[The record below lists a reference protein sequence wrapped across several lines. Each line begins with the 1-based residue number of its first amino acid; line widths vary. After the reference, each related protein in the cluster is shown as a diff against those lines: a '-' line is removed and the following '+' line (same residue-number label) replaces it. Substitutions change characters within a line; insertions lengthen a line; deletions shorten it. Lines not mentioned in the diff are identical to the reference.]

1 MSVQPCDLFSQFWS
15 HYPRRHGRPL
25 VGKQA
30 SLVLF
35 RELDEAAQAACVQA
49 AKHYAKACQPRA
61 DEFVPAPR
69 DPIRFLKQ
77 DWWRDWVE
85 GDAVVCDFRMTP
97 ACESPVLDGT
107 TTCEYHTAYRAK
119 LAKLR
124 QA

>member
-1 MSVQPCDLFSQFWS
+1 MNQHDNSLFETFWS
-15 HYPRRHGRPL
+15 HYPARNRRK
-25 VGKQA
+25 VGKTQCKV
-30 SLVLF
+30 LVDQLSDSDQ
-35 RELDEAAQAACVQA
+35 ELLVSA
-49 AKHYAKACQPRA
+49 AKHYAIACRPRA

-77 DWWRDWVE
+77 DWWRDWVD
-85 GDAVVCDFRMTP
+85 GDVVVCDFRMQP
-97 ACESPVLDGT
+97 ACESPVMDGT